1 MLPKLLNI
9 RIGAGKNGASART
22 DWGPKWLHIFN
33 GELKAIWMC
42 LVTASDKFL
51 KVAGGV
57 LKLDAVQKIQILS
70 WCRNMSETTPIM
82 ATWLYFEFLNH
93 S

>member
-9 RIGAGKNGASART
+9 RIGAGKNGAGART

-33 GELKAIWMC
+33 GELKAIWMR

-82 ATWLYFEFLNH
+82 ATWLYFECLNH